1 MFFKKLV
8 LISVVLC
15 FLIKISQSEKLNDE
29 NLTNKMNWSCVNNAS
44 CINNIANKVIKKLSR
59 NESVNLGFMSIKP
72 IETKS
77 FTGRG
82 TSRVLD
88 FLSGHAVQVP
98 VGPMVF
104 NIQRADDYDNYLE
117 ISLLKKTEVE
127 GISVN
132 SSYF

>member
-1 MFFKKLV
+1 MFFQKIV

-15 FLIKISQSEKLNDE
+15 FFVKFSLSEKLSDE
-29 NLTNKMNWSCVNNAS
+29 NLKNKMNWSCVNNAS
-44 CINNIANKVIKKLSR
+44 CIDNIANNVIKKLSQK
-59 NESVNLGFMSIKP
+59 ESVDLGFMSITP

-82 TSRVLD
+82 TSRFLD

-117 ISLLKKTEVE
+117 ISLLKKTDVEVK
-127 GISVN
+127 
-132 SSYF
+132 

>member
-1 MFFKKLV
+1 MCVKKIV

-15 FLIKISQSEKLNDE
+15 LLVQISLSENLNDE
-29 NLTNKMNWSCVNNAS
+29 NLKNKMNWSCVNNAS
-44 CINNIANKVIKKLSR
+44 CINNIANNVIKKLSQK
-59 NESVNLGFMSIKP
+59 ESVNLGFMSITP

-82 TSRVLD
+82 TSRILD

-104 NIQRADDYDNYLE
+104 NIQRADDYENFLE
-117 ISLLKKTEVE
+117 VSLLKKSDVEVK
-127 GISVN
+127 
-132 SSYF
+132 

>member
-1 MFFKKLV
+1 MFCKKLI

-15 FLIKISQSEKLNDE
+15 FFVKISQSDKINDE
-29 NLTNKMNWSCVNNAS
+29 NLINKMNWSCVNNAS
-44 CINNIANKVIKKLSR
+44 CTNNIANRLIKKLSR
-59 NESVNLGFMSIKP
+59 KESVNLGFMSITP

-82 TSRVLD
+82 TSRILD

-127 GISVN
+127 GIVL
-132 SSYF
+132 F